1 MNIRGMSRMR
11 FLKGVM
17 SSILVIGMLAF
28 MQGCTKKEDPPKSDP
43 TPTMT
48 AGIATEKPVV
58 SQNPT
63 EDPAMEEPI
72 DLVSFDSINVIIN
85 KKHPLPDDFVP
96 DNLVKPDVKCLKDGI
111 LLQQE
116 AATAIEEMFA
126 AAKEDGYTLAIGSAY
141 RSYNY
146 QKTLYDNY
154 SKRDGEE
161 AANRYSAK
169 PGQSEHQTG
178 LAADLATSSQ
188 ECYLKGCFKDTAEGK
203 WLKENSYLYGFIL
216 RYTQEKEEVTGYIFE
231 PWHFRYIGKEE
242 AQKVYDSGLTLEEYY
257 DLMD

>member
-1 MNIRGMSRMR
+1 MKHQRMSRLR
-11 FLKGVM
+11 FLKGTM
-17 SSILVIGMLAF
+17 SIILLISTLVF
-28 MQGCTKKEDPPKSDP
+28 MQGCTKKENPVKPDT
-43 TPTMT
+43 TPSVNNGTT
-48 AGIATEKPVV
+48 TEKPVV
-58 SQNPT
+58 NQNPT
-63 EDPAMEEPI
+63 EDPAMENPI

-111 LLQQE
+111 LLQEE
-116 AATAIEEMFA
+116 AANAMEEMFA
-126 AAKEDGYTLAIGSAY
+126 AAKDAGYTLAIGSAY

-154 SKRDGEE
+154 AKRDGEA

-188 ECYLKGCFKDTAEGK
+188 ECYLKGCFEDMAEGK
-203 WLKENSYLYGFIL
+203 WLKDNSYLYGYIL
-216 RYTQEKEEVTGYIFE
+216 RYTQEKEEITGYIFE

-242 AQKVYDSGLTLEEYY
+242 ALKVYNSGLTLEEYY
-257 DLMD
+257 ELMD